1 MRIHSLASLLLLLML
16 VPSTAQSEVFL
27 EGELRCSR
35 EFRFHILLQEFQ
47 DSDSSHIIFRS
58 NGTSTGN
65 SATFSIYAKATNP
78 GIFQVEQKL
87 ALVVIHTC
95 QTEYDSQTD
104 RRFIRGYGF
113 EIAEIKKQDII
124 WNLDIPVWE
133 NYYDV

>member
-1 MRIHSLASLLLLLML
+1 MRIHFLGLILILSVL
-16 VPSTAQSEVFL
+16 VSSTAQSEVFL
-27 EGELRCSR
+27 EGDLKCSR

-47 DSDSSHIIFRS
+47 EEDSSHIIFRS

-95 QTEYDSQTD
+95 PPEYDSQTD

-113 EIAEIKKQDII
+113 EIAEIKKQDIV
-124 WNLDIPVWE
+124 WDLDTPIWE
-133 NYYDV
+133 NYYNV